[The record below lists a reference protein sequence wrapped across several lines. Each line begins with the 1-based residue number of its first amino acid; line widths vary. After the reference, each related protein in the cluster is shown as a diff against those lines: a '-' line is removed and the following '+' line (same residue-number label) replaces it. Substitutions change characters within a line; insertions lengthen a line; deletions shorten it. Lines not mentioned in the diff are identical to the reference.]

1 MKIRLHQ
8 FLSKSGRFKSKS
20 EVKNAIWEGYI
31 SINGRIVKDIA
42 YEFNPRK
49 RVVSFRGETL
59 ELPNEESYFLL
70 NKPPGV
76 ICSRLN
82 KQESSLGKK
91 SVFEIFK
98 DRVEDKTYQRLV
110 TVGRLDEFTTGFLLV
125 TTDGGIVH
133 RITNPEREIGKTYRV
148 ELKSEINEGQ
158 AKSIRDGVRISVSDG
173 EQSENYTSKKAKLTI
188 EGKSSAI
195 LTIEE
200 GRKREVR
207 RIFEA
212 VGNGV
217 LSLHRI
223 SIGGMELSDYDLGEG
238 EFCEIS
244 AEEVSS
250 GVFGE

>member
-1 MKIRLHQ
+1 
-8 FLSKSGRFKSKS
+8 
-20 EVKNAIWEGYI
+20 
-31 SINGRIVKDIA
+31 
-42 YEFNPRK
+42 
-49 RVVSFRGETL
+49 
-59 ELPNEESYFLL
+59 
-70 NKPPGV
+70 
-76 ICSRLN
+76 
-82 KQESSLGKK
+82 
-91 SVFEIFK
+91 
-98 DRVEDKTYQRLV
+98 VEDKTYQRLV

-133 RITNPEREIGKTYRV
+133 RITNPESEIGKTYRV

-223 SIGGMELSDYDLGEG
+223 SIGGMELSDYDLGQG